1 MGLYFFGGSVNV
13 FQSFG
18 EISCHLSLGGRRT
31 VTLTMEDKGKKT
43 VPFCPESKPVAAR
56 SELDNQVLQAQ
67 ALLLSSWHKNK
78 GAS

>member
-1 MGLYFFGGSVNV
+1 
-13 FQSFG
+13 
-18 EISCHLSLGGRRT
+18 
-31 VTLTMEDKGKKT
+31 MEDKGKKT